1 MYCGEYAASYA
12 WSLWVSTLFFTFWA
26 PAQDSAQRASNA
38 SLDAGGSQTSGAHL
52 RALTPLPIPYT
63 EGSSTNHPPLAAIQ
77 AEARQH
83 STDTFTLEEIEAE
96 IQAVRQ
102 AQR

>member
-1 MYCGEYAASYA
+1 
-12 WSLWVSTLFFTFWA
+12 
-26 PAQDSAQRASNA
+26 
-38 SLDAGGSQTSGAHL
+38 
-52 RALTPLPIPYT
+52 
-63 EGSSTNHPPLAAIQ
+63 LAAIQ

-102 AQR
+102 AQRRQPNI